1 MTSPSYA
8 PFMSD
13 IKNFIDLSI
22 QFELGTPFLP
32 FEQLLAVL
40 PAASRQLLPK
50 PFQNL
55 MIIEQSEIIEYYPV
69 NFKTDLIG
77 KQQEWEAVVLIPFI
91 DEQKLL
97 ADLSIQFELGTPFLP
112 FEQLLAVVPAA
123 SRQLLPKPF
132 QNLMIMEQ
140 SEIIEYYPVNF
151 NTDLNGKQ
159 QEWEAV
165 VLIPFIDE
173 QKLLA
178 DLSIQFEL
186 GTPFLPFE
194 QLLAVVPAASRQLL
208 PKPFQNLMIME
219 QSEIIEYYPL
229 NFNTDLNGK
238 QQEWEAVVLIPFI
251 DEQKLLADL
260 SIQFELGTPFLPFEQ
275 LLAVLPAA
283 SRQLLPKPFQ
293 NLMIMEQSEIIE
305 YYPLNFNTD
314 LNGKQQ
320 EWEAVVLIPFID
332 EQKLL
337 ADLSIQFELGTPF
350 LPFEQLLAVLPAASR

>member
-55 MIIEQSEIIEYYPV
+55 MIMEQSEIIEYYPV

-151 NTDLNGKQ
+151 KTDLSGKQ

-194 QLLAVVPAASRQLL
+194 QLLAVVPAASR
-208 PKPFQNLMIME
+208 
-219 QSEIIEYYPL
+219 
-229 NFNTDLNGK
+229 
-238 QQEWEAVVLIPFI
+238 
-251 DEQKLLADL
+251 
-260 SIQFELGTPFLPFEQ
+260 
-275 LLAVLPAA
+275 
-283 SRQLLPKPFQ
+283 
-293 NLMIMEQSEIIE
+293 
-305 YYPLNFNTD
+305 
-314 LNGKQQ
+314 
-320 EWEAVVLIPFID
+320 
-332 EQKLL
+332 
-337 ADLSIQFELGTPF
+337 
-350 LPFEQLLAVLPAASR
+350 